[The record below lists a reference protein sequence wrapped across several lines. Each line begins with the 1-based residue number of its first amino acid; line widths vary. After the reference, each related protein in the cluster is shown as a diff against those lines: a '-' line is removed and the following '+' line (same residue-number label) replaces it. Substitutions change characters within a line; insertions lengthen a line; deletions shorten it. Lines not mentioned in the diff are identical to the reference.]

1 MCKKTQG
8 SQIKGKS
15 QLNSLCEAMGFMTN
29 KFEEYEWEWQ
39 EKDKTVDSMKS
50 DMINMNERIE
60 KLERILDDKSNTHI
74 AIASHCAVLHKV
86 NVKTLMI

>member
-29 KFEEYEWEWQ
+29 KFEEYE
-39 EKDKTVDSMKS
+39 
-50 DMINMNERIE
+50 
-60 KLERILDDKSNTHI
+60 
-74 AIASHCAVLHKV
+74 
-86 NVKTLMI
+86 